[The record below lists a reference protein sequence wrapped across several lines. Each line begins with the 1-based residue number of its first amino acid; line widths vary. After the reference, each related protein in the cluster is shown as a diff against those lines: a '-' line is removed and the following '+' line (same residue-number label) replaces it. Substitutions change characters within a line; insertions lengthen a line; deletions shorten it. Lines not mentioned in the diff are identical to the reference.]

1 MDPRIQ
7 TSETPNLPREEMG
20 VGSTRAEEEHHVGEL
35 LTRLGRDTYHLIQQE
50 TALARTEI
58 GENLVDAKRGAIAMA
73 TSLAIIVPG
82 VTVLLFGAAYGL
94 SEYLELWASMLIV
107 GGAVVLLGVGLAF
120 AGKRQLALENLEP
133 KKFKESL
140 RADRRLLRE
149 QVTT

>member
-7 TSETPNLPREEMG
+7 TSDAPNLPPGEMG
-20 VGSTRAEEEHHVGEL
+20 VGSTGTEEEHHVGEL
-35 LTRLGRDTYHLIQQE
+35 LTRLGRETYHLIQQE

-58 GENLVDAKRGAIAMA
+58 GENLVDAKRGAIALA

-94 SEYLELWASMLIV
+94 AEYLALWASLLIV
-107 GGAVVLLGVGLAF
+107 GGAVVVLGVGLAF
-120 AGKRQLALENLEP
+120 AGKRQLELENLEP
-133 KKFKESL
+133 KKFKESI
-140 RADRRLLRE
+140 RDDRRFLRE